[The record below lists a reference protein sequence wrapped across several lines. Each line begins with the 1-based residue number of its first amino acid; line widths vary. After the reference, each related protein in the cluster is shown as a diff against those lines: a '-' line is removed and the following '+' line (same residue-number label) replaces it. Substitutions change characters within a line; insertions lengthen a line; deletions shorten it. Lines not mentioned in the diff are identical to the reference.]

1 MRTEKPGKMEVM
13 IPRRTILFAAWASPF
28 CFGQLKAE
36 SVLGGRL
43 VQGGKPA
50 LLTAD
55 GKTIGVAGDGPTERI
70 LHDSR
75 LNGRVFEAKGH
86 FSSAGVFTID
96 PIETRSLVVL
106 EGAKRS
112 RVTYYCDVCSIRT
125 YSPGPCMCCQAE
137 TRLDLIDPAAKE

>member
-1 MRTEKPGKMEVM
+1 MEDM
-13 IPRRTILFAAWASPF
+13 IARRTILFAAWASPF

-36 SVLGGRL
+36 SVLSGRL
-43 VQGGKPA
+43 VQGGKTA
-50 LLTAD
+50 LLTLE
-55 GKTIGVAGDGPTERI
+55 GKTIGVAGDDPTDKI
-70 LHDSR
+70 LHDAR
-75 LNGRVFEAKGH
+75 LNGRVFEAKGRW
-86 FSSAGVFTID
+86 SGAGAFTID

-137 TRLDLIDPAAKE
+137 TRLDLIDPAVKE